1 MCRRISATS
10 LKPNQLDTKGHRMDA
25 KAAPTRNAPR
35 AMTPA
40 RTLGGILPIAIAAW
54 AVPAHAAIT
63 DAPKAEQTPIKVE
76 TIATGLSNPWG
87 LQFLPDGRM
96 LVTEKPGRMRIV
108 SPGGEVS
115 PPISGVP
122 EVSSSG
128 QGGLLDVRLAPDF
141 AQSGTIYFSFSE
153 PDSSGKS
160 GTSAAKAKLALEGD
174 SGTLKDVEVIF
185 RQKPKINSSHHFGSR
200 IVIAKDGSL
209 FITTGDRGSMT
220 DEVQDA
226 NVPVGKVIRIMP
238 DGSPHPDNPNAD
250 GWAPEFWSTGHR
262 NIQGAVLDPDSGE
275 LWTVEHGARGG
286 DELNNPQAGKNYG
299 WPVIS
304 YGRHYSGAK
313 IGEGQKKAGMEQ
325 PVYYWD
331 PSIAT
336 SGLEIYT
343 GDLFA
348 GWKGDFL
355 VGGLAGTQIARLVM
369 KDGEVT
375 ATETLLEDKSWRIR
389 DVRQGPDGAVY
400 ALVGSS
406 SGRIIKLTPA
416 S

>member
-1 MCRRISATS
+1 
-10 LKPNQLDTKGHRMDA
+10 MDA
-25 KAAPTRNAPR
+25 KPAPSRKSLLAQS
-35 AMTPA
+35 AS
-40 RTLGGILPIAIAAW
+40 RTLRALAPVALAAW
-54 AVPAHAAIT
+54 AVPAHAVIT

-76 TIATGLSNPWG
+76 TVAKGLSNPWG

-96 LVTEKPGRMRIV
+96 LVTEKAGRMRIV
-108 SPGGEVS
+108 TQSGEVS
-115 PPISGVP
+115 DPISGVP
-122 EVSSSG
+122 EVSSGG

-153 PDSSGKS
+153 PDGNGKS
-160 GTSAAKAKLALEGD
+160 GTSAAKAKLELDGS
-174 SGTLKDVEVIF
+174 SGTLKNVEVIF
-185 RQKPKINSSHHFGSR
+185 RQSPKISSSHHFGSR
-200 IVIAKDGSL
+200 IVIAGDGSL
-209 FITTGDRGSMT
+209 FITTGDRGSMS

-226 NVPVGKVIRIMP
+226 DVPVGKVIRIMP
-238 DGSPHPDNPNAD
+238 DGSPHPDNPKAD
-250 GWAPEFWSTGHR
+250 GWAPEFWSMGHR
-262 NIQGAVLDPDSGE
+262 NIQGAVLDPASGD

-286 DELNNPQAGKNYG
+286 DELNRPQAGKNYG

-343 GDLFA
+343 GDLFS
-348 GWKGDFL
+348 GWKGNFL
-355 VGGLAGTQIARLVM
+355 VGGLAGSQIARLVM

-375 ATETLLEDKSWRIR
+375 ATETLIADKGWRIR

-400 ALVGSS
+400 ALVGES

-416 S
+416 G